1 MKVLK
6 RMLKSTINLK
16 KRTLILG
23 LLFLVVLTFLISG
36 SAVQQSLKEVLNTN
50 RDKVNAIVSININ
63 LDTIMQEMMSAD
75 SGKSKKK
82 RLMQKW
88 SKK

>member
-75 SGKSKKK
+75 SGKSKK
-82 RLMQKW
+82 
-88 SKK
+88 SD